1 MRKISVP
8 KPSGKSG
15 ANNPR
20 HVFSTV
26 PLEIDL
32 ARSSDRFHCS
42 QLEEPGLIFG
52 GGHCCVD
59 PRTGLAAYGPYGVT
73 GREEPA
79 QIRVGIV
86 GTTEGID
93 RTLKLLEEISQPIE
107 QGANFDCV
115 LYPSFPGLNVQGP
128 FKVDLVTQSQ
138 WHRLLPQDK
147 TDFRSLKECD
157 DFSTRCRLLQD
168 VIGGEVRV
176 VSDLENPPQVILC
189 AVSESMARL
198 LGTETPSGA
207 ANFAWKEKSLSGG
220 GERKSYGL
228 LREFRG
234 GLKAECMGSLP
245 TEIIWEQ
252 AYSGTR
258 TGTIQD
264 QATRAWNLSL
274 ALLHKTGLVPW
285 RLENAS
291 EEACFVGISFHRAS
305 SHTLKGFAHVFT
317 EFGDGYIVDGDP
329 FEWDQCKEGEI
340 VPHLEEAQARRL
352 MSRALSVFEEET
364 GVSPRKVAVHKRT
377 PYSNTERRGFEN
389 ALHNIPEYGLVTITR
404 RGIFCMRPGRKPILR
419 GTAIPFNDNLG
430 LVFTSGYVP
439 FLRGCFESRMP
450 QPLEIMENWGS
461 ISFQQA
467 ARDLMRLTRLNL
479 SSSDFCADLPVTL
492 ARCKEVGEVLW
503 ALGKN
508 EPSVEDGYYV

>member
-42 QLEEPGLIFG
+42 QLEEPDLIFG

-115 LYPSFPGLNVQGP
+115 LHPSFPGLNVQGP
-128 FKVDLVTQSQ
+128 FQVDLVTQSQ
-138 WHRLLPQDK
+138 WHRALHEG
-147 TDFRSLKECD
+147 DFRSLKECD
-157 DFSTRCRLLQD
+157 DFSTRCRLLQE

-176 VSDLENPPQVILC
+176 VSELENPPQMILC

-198 LGTETPSGA
+198 LGTDTASGD
-207 ANFAWKEKSLSGG
+207 ANFTSTERILSGG
-220 GERKSYGL
+220 GERKPHGFLS
-228 LREFRG
+228 EFRG

-245 TEIIWEQ
+245 TEIVGDQ
-252 AYSGTR
+252 AYLK
-258 TGTIQD
+258 TGGIQD
-264 QATRAWNLSL
+264 PATRAWNLSL
-274 ALLHKTGLVPW
+274 ALLHKAGLVPW

-291 EEACFVGISFHRAS
+291 EEACFVGISFHLAS
-305 SHTLKGFAHVFT
+305 SHTLKGFAHVVT
-317 EFGDGYIVDGDP
+317 ELGDGYIVDGDA
-329 FEWDQCKEGEI
+329 FEWDQCREGEI

-352 MSRALSVFEEET
+352 MSHALSVFEEET
-364 GVSPRKVAVHKRT
+364 GVTPRKVAVHKRT
-377 PYSNTERRGFEN
+377 PYSNTERIGFEN
-389 ALHNIPEYGLVTITR
+389 ALHNIPEYGLMTIAR

-419 GTAIPFNDNLG
+419 GTAIPFDENLG

-439 FLRGCFESRMP
+439 FLRGYFGSRIP

-479 SSSDFCADLPVTL
+479 NSSDFCADLPVTL
-492 ARCKEVGEVLW
+492 ARCKEIGEVLF
-503 ALGKN
+503 ALGKK
-508 EPSVEDGYYV
+508 EPTIDDGYYV

>member
-32 ARSSDRFHCS
+32 ARSSDRFYCS
-42 QLEEPGLIFG
+42 QLEEPDLIFG
-52 GGHCCVD
+52 GGHCCAD
-59 PRTGLAAYGPYGVT
+59 PRTGLAAYGPCGVT

-86 GTTEGID
+86 GTSEGID

-107 QGANFDCV
+107 QGANVDCV
-115 LYPSFPGLNVQGP
+115 LHPSFPGLNVLGP
-128 FKVDLVTQSQ
+128 IQVDLVTQSQ
-138 WHRLLPQDK
+138 WHRQLPQDK

-157 DFSTRCRLLQD
+157 DFSTRCRLLQE
-168 VIGGEVRV
+168 VIGEEVRV
-176 VSDLENPPQVILC
+176 ISELENPPQVILC

-198 LGTETPSGA
+198 LGTDTA
-207 ANFAWKEKSLSGG
+207 IDDANFASNENVLSGS
-220 GERKSYGL
+220 GERKSHAL

-245 TEIIWEQ
+245 TEIIWDQ
-252 AYSGTR
+252 AYSRAET
-258 TGTIQD
+258 TQD

-274 ALLHKTGLVPW
+274 ALLHKVGLVPW

-305 SHTLKGFAHVFT
+305 SHTLKSFAHVFT
-317 EFGDGYIVDGDP
+317 ELGDGYIVDGDA
-329 FEWDQCKEGEI
+329 FEWDQRREGEI
-340 VPHLEEAQARRL
+340 VPHLEEVQARLL
-352 MSRALSVFEEET
+352 MSRALSVFEGET
-364 GVSPRKVAVHKRT
+364 GVSPRRVAVHKRT
-377 PYSNTERRGFEN
+377 CYSSAERKGFEN
-389 ALHNIPEYGLVTITR
+389 ALQNIPEYGLMTVTR
-404 RGIFCMRPGRKPILR
+404 RGVFCIRPGRKPILR
-419 GTAIPFNDNLG
+419 GTAIPFDGNLG

-439 FLRGCFESRMP
+439 FLRGYFAGRMP
-450 QPLEIMENWGS
+450 QPLEILENWGS
-461 ISFQQA
+461 ICFQQA
-467 ARDLMRLTRLNL
+467 SRDLMRLTRLNL
-479 SSSDFCADLPVTL
+479 NSSDFCADLPVTL
-492 ARCKEVGEVLW
+492 ARCKEIGEVLW
-503 ALGKN
+503 ALGNK
-508 EPSVEDGYYV
+508 EPSIDDKYYV